1 MPSLICG
8 VKSCNYNNE
17 NCCCISSIDVSGERA
32 TESEATCCSSF
43 CEKDGSFTNA
53 AVVPNYE
60 VDIKCKA
67 ENCVYNEDCICH
79 ASGVEIAGNRA
90 ECREETACATFC
102 CEQ

>member
-1 MPSLICG
+1 MLQKSLTDFRYN
-8 VKSCNYNNE
+8 KSLGGGALIDAGGYTLKYASYLLGESAKITDAHLNYL
-17 NCCCISSIDVSGERA
+17 
-32 TESEATCCSSF
+32 
-43 CEKDGSFTNA
+43 
-53 AVVPNYE
+53 PNYE

>member
-1 MPSLICG
+1 M
-8 VKSCNYNNE
+8 
-17 NCCCISSIDVSGERA
+17 
-32 TESEATCCSSF
+32 
-43 CEKDGSFTNA
+43 
-53 AVVPNYE
+53 PNYE
-60 VDIKCKA
+60 VDIKCTA